1 MTRCGYLFVAPD
13 WDFSNPINR
22 TKRWQRRWFVL
33 YDDGELTYSVDDHPE
48 TIPQVTTT
56 QNLTLS
62 QQVPLSCL
70 FLLPLTCE
78 IFVAAST
85 MTFV

>member
-48 TIPQVTTT
+48 TIPQVTLT
-56 QNLTLS
+56 QILTL
-62 QQVPLSCL
+62 QKQVSLFVL
-70 FLLPLTCE
+70 FLT
-78 IFVAAST
+78 
-85 MTFV
+85 

>member
-48 TIPQVTTT
+48 TIPQVTLT
-56 QNLTLS
+56 QILSPLRELLACVTLNL
-62 QQVPLSCL
+62 
-70 FLLPLTCE
+70 
-78 IFVAAST
+78 
-85 MTFV
+85 